1 MEFKIVEKR
10 DKDRFVLK
18 DLTNGGYACASRYTI
33 MTLLDKGHNVVNWPY
48 RGEICTKYDFVPNTK
63 RSAVTFEK
71 GIKPLKKKNILSNTI
86 FYKKRFKTKPLF
98 VLQKIISKAAEYDEA
113 EKYFYKCYYSTPAAR
128 AVANKMLKYGEIHR
142 SLSNFM
148 DDEIKNELV
157 WTNGP
162 LDLSSKAY
170 QVSTDSIVKF
180 DYVNYYSD
188 NSVKGIFKAD
198 ESYEA
203 QKENMNFHKTD
214 MNVRIGSTAD
224 GRDSLY
230 SIGRW
235 ISKIGI
241 VK

>member
-18 DLTNGGYACASRYTI
+18 DLTNGGHACASRYTI
-33 MTLLDKGHNVVNWPY
+33 NVLLDKGHKVINWPY

-71 GIKPLKKKNILSNTI
+71 GIKPLKKKNVLSNTI

-98 VLQKIISKAAEYDEA
+98 VLQKIINKSAEYDEA
-113 EKYFYKCYYSTPAAR
+113 EKYYYKCYYSTPAAR
-128 AVANKMLKYGEIHR
+128 AIVNKMLKYGEIR
-142 SLSNFM
+142 PKFNFM
-148 DDEIKNELV
+148 ADKIKADSF
-157 WTNGP
+157 WTDGP
-162 LDLSSKAY
+162 LDSSSKAY
-170 QVSTDSIVKF
+170 QVSTDSIVEF
-180 DYVNYYSD
+180 DYANYHSD
-188 NSVKGIFKAD
+188 DFVEGVFKAD
-198 ESYEA
+198 ENYEA
-203 QKENMNFHKTD
+203 KKENMNLHKTD

-230 SIGRW
+230 SVGRW